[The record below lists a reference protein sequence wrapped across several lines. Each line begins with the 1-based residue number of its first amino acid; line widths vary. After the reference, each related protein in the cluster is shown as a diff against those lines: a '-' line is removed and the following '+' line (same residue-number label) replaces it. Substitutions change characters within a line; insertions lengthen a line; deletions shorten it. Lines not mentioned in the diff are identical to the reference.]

1 MKNFNLPFL
10 YLIILYFLI
19 PQNELL
25 HGQTTITGFVF
36 EDINKNSQFDIDE
49 PGIGGVAVSNGLDVV
64 RTDKNGAYSLPVDD
78 ETLIFISKPAEY
90 DVPVDAFQIPQ
101 FYYNHDADGSPDSI
115 DFKFPVVEPTGKAPK
130 SVNFPLIPASSEQR
144 FRALAFADPQA
155 GTHVQ
160 LDYVRDDIIVE
171 AAGYEAD
178 FAMVVGDLVNDNL
191 ALFPRHLEIFAQLDI
206 PVWNVPGNHD
216 MNFQAPDDIHATE
229 TYERYF
235 GPTNYSFNYGDVHF
249 IAMDN
254 VQYKGID
261 KGNYSGG
268 SRYRGY
274 LTDEQLQWLDND
286 LEYISEDKLV
296 VLFTH
301 IPLKTYA
308 PSGGVVGG
316 DNINTV
322 NLRKLLKILD
332 RFEKVYS
339 FSGHDT
345 SNSWQIYFDQDYGR
359 TASRPIH
366 HHIMAEVRGGSWQGA
381 KNIFGIPDAT
391 AEDGNPNGYYFIDF
405 HGAEYITKFK
415 AAGYGDD
422 YRMRII
428 IETGREYLE
437 NNRLSQSQLKH
448 SRFLVNVFDG
458 GKKWKVDYSLNG
470 GSFSAMEYEQ
480 RPDPFVE
487 HLLEMHREEE
497 TSISI
502 NPSSHI
508 WHATMPKRLRQG
520 AHSLTVQVTTP
531 FDETFTG
538 KLIFEVE

>member
-1 MKNFNLPFL
+1 MTK
-10 YLIILYFLI
+10 YKYAIILLVLLLTF
-19 PQNELL
+19 PQQQLSA
-25 HGQTTITGFVF
+25 QAQITGVVF
-36 EDINKNSQFDIDE
+36 EDTNSNSNFDTGESGI
-49 PGIGGVAVSNGLDVV
+49 PGVVVSNGLDVV
-64 RTDKNGAYSLPVDD
+64 LTNQNGEYSLSVDD
-78 ETLIFISKPAEY
+78 ETMIFISKPAEY
-90 DVPVDAFQIPQ
+90 DLPVNAFQIPR
-101 FYYNHDADGSPDSI
+101 FYYNHDPDGSPDSI
-115 DFKFPVVEPTGKAPK
+115 DFRFPVVEPTGKAPE
-130 SVNFPLIPASSEQR
+130 SVNFPLIPASSDQR

-155 GTHVQ
+155 GTHEQ

-235 GPTNYSFNYGDVHF
+235 GPTNYSFNYGNVHF

-254 VQYKGID
+254 VQYKGLSN
-261 KGNYSGG
+261 GNYSGG
-268 SRYRGY
+268 ARYRGY
-274 LTDEQLQWLDND
+274 FTDKQLQWLEND
-286 LEYISEDKLV
+286 LKHVPEDKLI
-296 VLFTH
+296 VLFAH
-301 IPLKTYA
+301 IPLKTHA
-308 PSGGVVGG
+308 PNDGVVGG

-322 NLRKLLKILD
+322 NLRELLKILD

-359 TASRPIH
+359 TASRPMH
-366 HHIMAEVRGGSWQGA
+366 HHIMAEVRGGSWQGP
-381 KNIFGIPDAT
+381 KNIYGIPDAT
-391 AEDGNPNGYYFIDF
+391 AEDGNPNGYYLIDF
-405 HGAEYITKFK
+405 HGAEYIPKFK
-415 AAGYGDD
+415 AEGYGDD

-428 IETGREYLE
+428 IETGGKYSE
-437 NNRLSQSQLKH
+437 NNRLPQSQLKH

-458 GKKWKVDYSLNG
+458 GDKWKVDYSLNG

-487 HLLEMHREEE
+487 HLLEMHRKGE

-508 WHATMPKRLRQG
+508 WLASMPKRLRPG
-520 AHSLTVQVTTP
+520 AHSLTVHVTTP

-538 KLIFEVE
+538 NFIFEVE